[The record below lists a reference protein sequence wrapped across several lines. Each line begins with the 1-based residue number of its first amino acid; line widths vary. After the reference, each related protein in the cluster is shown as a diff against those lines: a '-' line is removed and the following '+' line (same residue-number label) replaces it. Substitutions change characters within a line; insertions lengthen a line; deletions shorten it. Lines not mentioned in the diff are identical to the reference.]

1 MTGIVR
7 WLDGTAPRMAITLRR
22 QVNRDRHCIQG
33 DHCTFEWSRANVVDA
48 QAEQE
53 WYRDRP
59 WIFPDPLYPLEISR
73 LMGTPRLPFCVDM
86 TVRVSI

>member
-33 DHCTFEWSRANVVDA
+33 DHCPFEWSIPNVVDA

-73 LMGTPRLPFCVDM
+73 LMGTPRLPFLCRYD
-86 TVRVSI
+86 R